1 MKKFSLILL
10 SFLLLFSIAPMAAAQ
25 SQSFWDV
32 SKNHWAY
39 DAIHEMAKKGIITGY
54 PDGSFRPNDPV
65 TRAEF
70 AKIMIAASGIPM
82 NSSHNLSQTF
92 EDVPR
97 NHWAFR
103 YIEYAKPYLTGY
115 QSGSTYTYKPN
126 ENAVRED
133 IAVALVRLMSY
144 DSTKTPDLNLLE
156 QFKDRDEIS
165 TNLRPF
171 IALAIST
178 NLISGYSD
186 RTFRPQAQITRAEA
200 ASLLYRTLI
209 DRETKIVFPPDPKK
223 PVPNDPKTHIITD
236 DFSDSRLKNWNQDRA
251 TGNWRVY
258 HDRLTVKPGKRDPE
272 HLLLPLKWDEDAK
285 VTNYEMEVTIYADDT
300 DDLGGLFFNG
310 KNNEADLIWLSKNSL
325 NITHLKNRN
334 KSSTT
339 EIASINY
346 KLQYENT
353 LRVVVIDQG
362 VYIYLNGEYVYGNSD
377 YKPTGRTLGLYLNKD
392 ALGDHDLDDATWFD
406 NFSLKY
412 VK

>member
-10 SFLLLFSIAPMAAAQ
+10 SLLLLFGIMPMASAK

-32 SKNHWAY
+32 QKNHWAY
-39 DAIHEMAKKGIITGY
+39 DAIYEMADRGIISGY

-70 AKIMIAASGIPM
+70 AKIMIAASGISM
-82 NSSHNLSQTF
+82 SSNQSLPQTF

-126 ENAVRED
+126 QNAVRED
-133 IAVALVRLMSY
+133 IAVSLVRLMSY

-171 IALAIST
+171 IAIAINT

-209 DRETKIVFPPDPKK
+209 ERETKIVFPADPKK
-223 PVPNDPKTHIITD
+223 PAPNDPKTYIISD
-236 DFSDSRLKNWNQDRA
+236 DFSDSKLKNWNTDRSK
-251 TGNWRVY
+251 GNWRVY
-258 HDRLTVKPGKRDPE
+258 RDRLTVKPGKKDPE
-272 HLLLPLKWDEDAK
+272 HLMLPLKWDEDAK
-285 VTNYEMEVTIYADDT
+285 VTNYEMEVTLYADGT
-300 DDLGGLFFNG
+300 DGLGGLFFNG
-310 KNNEADLIWLSKNSL
+310 KNNEADVIWISKDSL
-325 NITHLKNRN
+325 NISHLKNRN
-334 KSSTT
+334 KSSMDS
-339 EIASINY
+339 IASVSYN
-346 KLQYENT
+346 LQYENT
-353 LRVVVIDQG
+353 LRVVVIDNG
-362 VYIYLNGEYVYGNSD
+362 VYVFLNGEYVYGDAN
-377 YKPTGRTLGLYLNKD
+377 YKPTSRSLGLYLNKD
-392 ALGDHDLDDATWFD
+392 ALEDDDFDDATWFD
-406 NFSLKY
+406 NFSFKY